1 MLATGHRVETEVLDS
16 GYGPAGYR
24 SARVL
29 GLTEGDTVIVVR
41 RLRKVDGGPVAI
53 HETHLPVRFAIVL
66 EHDLTRSLTDILRSV
81 GGGSARSVDSVDALN
96 ADADVAALLE
106 VSQGAPL
113 MRVEGKG
120 FGSDGEPVRR
130 TISIYRGDRFRFAV
144 AGSGSPLDIELLP
157 AQS

>member
-1 MLATGHRVETEVLDS
+1 
-16 GYGPAGYR
+16 
-24 SARVL
+24 
-29 GLTEGDTVIVVR
+29 
-41 RLRKVDGGPVAI
+41 
-53 HETHLPVRFAIVL
+53 
-66 EHDLTRSLTDILRSV
+66 
-81 GGGSARSVDSVDALN
+81 
-96 ADADVAALLE
+96 LLE